1 MLQETSIQAI
11 EHVRK
16 TLSARERKVRQVLLD
31 HGPQTLFEI
40 AARLGVPDHT
50 ISGRITRLHDY
61 HKAIEDTGERRKNPR
76 SGRPAIV
83 WRLKPVTTP
92 QAKVEGGQSQSL
104 NQLQLI

>member
-1 MLQETSIQAI
+1 MIQETSIQAI

-16 TLSARERKVRQVLLD
+16 TLSAREKKVRQVLLE

-50 ISGRITRLHDY
+50 ISGRITRLHDF
-61 HKAIEDTGERRKNPR
+61 HEVIEDTGERRKNPR

-83 WRLKPVTTP
+83 WRINRATIPKP
-92 QAKVEGGQSQSL
+92 KVEAKAQQQSL
-104 NQLQLI
+104 AWH